1 MSAVNLWTKQLGPNP
16 NTKMNRKKWNVRLKD
31 TVIVAVQV
39 AVGESGLTI
48 VGLKQDVVPAN
59 VVTHRVVDGT
69 HIIETKDSGPMKVL
83 ATEER
88 TIIRSLPSKVVHI
101 MNDNRKRLMWD
112 LTERDPYSL
121 EEVTVAKKEYKSRL
135 AYQDENR
142 KAYEARVKEHE
153 QFTNIG
159 SAFAGL

>member
-1 MSAVNLWTKQLGPNP
+1 
-16 NTKMNRKKWNVRLKD
+16 MNRKKWNVRLKD

-83 ATEER
+83 ATKER
-88 TIIRSLPSKVVHI
+88 TIIRALPPKVVHI
-101 MNDNRKRLMWD
+101 MNDARGHADGAYTK
-112 LTERDPYSL
+112 
-121 EEVTVAKKEYKSRL
+121 EEVAAAKAEYVSRM
-135 AYQDENR
+135 AYQDEGR
-142 KAYEARVKEHE
+142 KAYKARVKEHE
-153 QFTNIG
+153 QFTNIS